1 MQKELI
7 YFADPMCSWCWGFSP
22 VIQSVS
28 HTFADQVPLRVVL
41 GGLFPGTSRNMNE
54 QTKNEIR
61 EHWGHVNELS
71 GQPFNYDFFDRTDF
85 TYDTEPACR
94 AVVTARHLQPST
106 TLSML
111 EHLHRSFYTQ
121 NLDIT
126 QTETLSE
133 VASEVGLDPAT
144 FIEAFESQAIRDE
157 TVQDFQFSR
166 SLGVNGFPTLVA
178 CEGEARA
185 AVTVGYRPLGDIMP
199 LLESWVEGRTRIA
212 IRQQEQG
219 A

>member
-1 MQKELI
+1 
-7 YFADPMCSWCWGFSP
+7 MCSWCWGFSP
-22 VIQSVS
+22 VIQSIS
-28 HTFADQVPLRVVL
+28 QAFADRLPVRIVL
-41 GGLFPGTSRNMNE
+41 GGLFPGTWRIMNE

-94 AVVTARHLQPST
+94 AVVTVRRLQST
-106 TLSML
+106 TTLPML

-121 NLDIT
+121 NLDVT

-133 VASEVGLDPAT
+133 VAAEIGLDPVA
-144 FIEAFESQAIRDE
+144 FSAAFESQDIREE
-157 TVQDFQFSR
+157 TLRDFQFSR
-166 SLGVNGFPTLVA
+166 SLGVSGFPTLVA
-178 CEGEARA
+178 SEGEARA
-185 AVTVGYRPLGDIMP
+185 AVTVGYQPLDKIMP
-199 LLESWVEGRTRIA
+199 VLDAWVAGRTRIA
-212 IRQQEQG
+212 IPEQKQE

>member
-7 YFADPMCSWCWGFSP
+7 YFVDPMCSWCWGFSP
-22 VIQSVS
+22 VILSISQA
-28 HTFADQVPLRVVL
+28 FAGRMPVRVVL
-41 GGLFPGTSRNMNE
+41 GGLFPGTSRIMNE
-54 QTKNEIR
+54 QTKHEIR

-71 GQPFNYDFFDRTDF
+71 GQPFNYDFFARTVF

-94 AVVTARHLQPST
+94 AVVTARRLHST
-106 TLSML
+106 TTLPML

-133 VASEVGLDPAT
+133 VPAEIGLDP
-144 FIEAFESQAIRDE
+144 EAFSAAFDSQDMREEALR
-157 TVQDFQFSR
+157 DFQFSR
-166 SLGVNGFPTLVA
+166 GLGVSGFPTLVA
-178 CEGEARA
+178 SAGEASA
-185 AVTVGYRPLGDIMP
+185 AVTVGYQPFEKIMP
-199 LLESWVEGRTRIA
+199 VLDAWVAGRTRIA
-212 IRQQEQG
+212 IPELEQN

>member
-7 YFADPMCSWCWGFSP
+7 YFVDPMCSWCWGFSP
-22 VIQSVS
+22 VIQSIRQ
-28 HTFADQVPLRVVL
+28 TFADRLPLRVVL

-94 AVVTARHLQPST
+94 AVVAARRLQST
-106 TLSML
+106 TTLPML

-133 VASEVGLDPAT
+133 VASEVGLDPVAFT
-144 FIEAFESQAIRDE
+144 EAFESQDIREE
-157 TVQDFQFSR
+157 TLRDFQFSR
-166 SLGVNGFPTLVA
+166 SLGVSGFPTLVA
-178 CEGEARA
+178 KEGEVHA
-185 AVTVGYRPLGDIMP
+185 AVTAGYQPLDKIMP
-199 LLESWVEGRTRIA
+199 VVDAWVAGRTRIA
-212 IRQQEQG
+212 IPEQEQK

>member
-7 YFADPMCSWCWGFSP
+7 YFVDPMCSWCWGFSP
-22 VIQSVS
+22 VILSISQ
-28 HTFADQVPLRVVL
+28 TFADRVPVRVVL

-85 TYDTEPACR
+85 IYNTEPACR
-94 AVVTARHLQPST
+94 AVVTVRRLQST
-106 TLSML
+106 TTLPML

-133 VASEVGLDPAT
+133 VASEVGLDPEV
-144 FIEAFESQAIRDE
+144 FSVAFDSQDIREE
-157 TVQDFQFSR
+157 TQRDFQFSR
-166 SLGVNGFPTLVA
+166 RLGVSGFPTLVA
-178 CEGEARA
+178 SEGEASA
-185 AVTVGYRPLGDIMP
+185 AVTVGYQPLDKIMP
-199 LLESWVEGRTRIA
+199 VLDAWLDGRTRIA
-212 IRQQEQG
+212 VPEQEQK

>member
-7 YFADPMCSWCWGFSP
+7 YFVDPMCSWCWGFSP
-22 VIQSVS
+22 VIQTISEVV
-28 HTFADQVPLRVVL
+28 ADKVPLRVVL

-71 GQPFNYDFFDRTDF
+71 GQPFNYDFFERTDF
-85 TYDTEPACR
+85 IYDTEPACR

-106 TLSML
+106 TLPML

-126 QTETLSE
+126 RTETLSE
-133 VASEVGLDPAT
+133 VAGEVGLDAAT
-144 FIEAFESQAIRDE
+144 FTEAFESQE
-157 TVQDFQFSR
+157 VQEKTLQDFQFSR

-178 CEGEARA
+178 REDEAMA
-185 AVTVGYRPLGDIMP
+185 AVTMGFRPLGEIMP

-212 IRQQEQG
+212 TREQEQPT
-219 A
+219 